1 MIKDPSRTSNLDRA
15 KAIRS
20 EDRGARGKFKSS
32 GRRLHLIEFPLSSR
46 LLVPMPLASI
56 CASLEEKPPL
66 AGKSDLF
73 VNGRRYRRVVKFT
86 MEIGFQRTGTPC
98 IFFAKEPRIS
108 ALLRPPLL
116 LPRPLS
122 LSLFLSLLFHARSG
136 FRVVI
141 RMTGFHRWRRCI
153 STVDT

>member
-1 MIKDPSRTSNLDRA
+1 MSDIGKA
-15 KAIRS
+15 KATRS
-20 EDRGARGKFKSS
+20 EDGGKSKSS
-32 GRRLHLIEFPLSSR
+32 GRRLHLIEFPPSSR
-46 LLVPMPLASI
+46 FLVPLSLASI
-56 CASLEEKPPL
+56 CASIEEKPPL

-86 MEIGFQRTGTPC
+86 MEIGFQRTGTAC
-98 IFFAKEPRIS
+98 ILFAKEPRIS
-108 ALLRPPLL
+108 AASAAAASSSSSF
-116 LPRPLS
+116 LS
-122 LSLFLSLLFHARSG
+122 LSLSPLFHAKSG